1 MNELIG
7 DYVSLKD
14 VPRYGIVTDVIFS
27 DQGKARAVVVHR
39 GAADFGAPGPFA
51 YPYPHGGFDPRAYD
65 YPLPYSSAEIGR
77 FGRFDYVKLGEL
89 SRFASRAK

>member
-51 YPYPHGGFDPRAYD
+51 YPSTRTAASTRA
-65 YPLPYSSAEIGR
+65 PTTIRCPTRARRSGASAA
-77 FGRFDYVKLGEL
+77 LTT
-89 SRFASRAK
+89 